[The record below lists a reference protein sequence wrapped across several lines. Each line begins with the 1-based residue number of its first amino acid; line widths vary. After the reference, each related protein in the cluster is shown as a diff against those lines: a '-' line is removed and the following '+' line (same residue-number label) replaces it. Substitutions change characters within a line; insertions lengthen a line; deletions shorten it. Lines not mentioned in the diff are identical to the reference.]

1 MLLQRLSV
9 FILQDIFPKKSS
21 ILAPLLKRSDQFF
34 SVSYDHVTCLYFQI
48 IHRDLAARNVL
59 LDQNFVCKVTDFGLS
74 YQSFKYGHG
83 NAKKVRRCNLSNC
96 SSLLNAKLIILIDLL
111 TKLTGTMALAL
122 V

>member
-1 MLLQRLSV
+1 MSL
-9 FILQDIFPKKSS
+9 F
-21 ILAPLLKRSDQFF
+21 
-34 SVSYDHVTCLYFQI
+34 FQI

-83 NAKKVRRCNLSNC
+83 NAKRVRKRNLSNC
-96 SSLLNAKLIILIDLL
+96 SSLLNAKLTILMDLL
-111 TKLTGTMALAL
+111 TKLTGAVALAI

>member
-1 MLLQRLSV
+1 MYSQ
-9 FILQDIFPKKSS
+9 KKSS
-21 ILAPLLKRSDQFF
+21 ILAPLLKRSNQIFF
-34 SVSYDHVTCLYFQI
+34 LAVSYDHVIGLYFQI

-96 SSLLNAKLIILIDLL
+96 SSLLNAKLITLMDLL
-111 TKLTGTMALAL
+111 TKLTGTMALAI